1 MLFSFIEIVKF
12 GVTFRR
18 ATHQKPNH
26 QGFGIRSDWGFALNR
41 LSLWVTQS
49 LPIRGREI
57 GTIEQIDFK

>member
-1 MLFSFIEIVKF
+1 MKF
-12 GVTFRR
+12 GGALRR